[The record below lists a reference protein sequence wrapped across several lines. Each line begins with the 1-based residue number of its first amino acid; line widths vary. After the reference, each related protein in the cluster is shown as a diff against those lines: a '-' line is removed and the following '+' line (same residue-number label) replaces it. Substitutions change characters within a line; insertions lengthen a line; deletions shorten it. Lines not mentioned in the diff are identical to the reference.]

1 MSRTILG
8 LILILPLAGSSL
20 HAQRR
25 QLVFV
30 ENTHGGD
37 VSIIDDAT
45 HRIVGTIDVGLA
57 PDDIVPSA
65 DGKTLFVSRMIQR
78 PDGRPAAPGEPLG
91 EIVAIDPV
99 ARKVTWRAPLSGVPN
114 HLMAGSDGK
123 FVYVTIVSGS
133 HVDVVDLSKRAVVD
147 RIDVGTGPHDI
158 ELSADAKRGYVGLI
172 RGGAVTVF
180 DAVGRRATKT
190 IPTPQDARP
199 IQVTADERTLYV
211 QLSWTHGFVVLDL
224 NAGKVARSVA
234 MPVPEGAS
242 LPDSMPW
249 TPNHGLRLADNGR
262 VLIANGSMYD
272 YVAFYRVPDLALLG
286 TVPVG
291 DDPNWV
297 TLTPDGTKCYVS
309 NRGSD
314 DVSVIDIATRSEVA
328 RIKVGSYPQRMAAI
342 TVGGR

>member
-1 MSRTILG
+1 MTHAFLWVA
-8 LILILPLAGSSL
+8 LTLPLAVSGL
-20 HAQRR
+20 AAQRK

-45 HRIVGTIDVGLA
+45 HRVVGSIEVGLS
-57 PDDIVPSA
+57 PDDIVSSA
-65 DGKTLFVSRMIQR
+65 DGKTLFVSRIIQR
-78 PDGRPAAPGEPLG
+78 ADGRPAAPGEPLG
-91 EIVAIDPV
+91 EVVAIDPI
-99 ARKVTWRAPLSGVPN
+99 ARKVTWRAPLTGVPN
-114 HLMAGSDGK
+114 HLMASSDGR
-123 FVYVTIVSGS
+123 FVYVTIVSGN
-133 HVDVVDLSKRAVVD
+133 HLDVVDLAKRAVVG
-147 RIDVGTGPHDI
+147 RIEVGTGPHDI

-172 RGGAVTVF
+172 RGSAVTLF
-180 DAVGRRATKT
+180 DAVTRRATKT

-199 IQVTADERTLYV
+199 IQVTADERTMYV

-224 NAGKVARSVA
+224 DAGKVVRSVA
-234 MPVPEGAS
+234 MPIPEGES
-242 LPDSMPW
+242 PPDSMPW

-272 YVAFYRVPDLALLG
+272 YVAFYSVPDLTLLG

-291 DDPNWV
+291 NDPNWV

-314 DVSVIDIATRSEVA
+314 DVSVIDIATRAEVA
-328 RIKVGSYPQRMAAI
+328 RIKVGSYPQRMAII
-342 TVGGR
+342 TVGGG